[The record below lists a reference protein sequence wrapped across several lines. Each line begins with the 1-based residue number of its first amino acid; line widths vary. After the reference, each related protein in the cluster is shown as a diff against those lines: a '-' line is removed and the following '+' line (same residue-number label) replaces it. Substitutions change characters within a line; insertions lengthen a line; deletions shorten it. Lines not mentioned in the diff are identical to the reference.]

1 MARHRLAAAIMTA
14 CGLSAA
20 AAGWLLPTASQP
32 RPVNAGFLPPD
43 THRPAADTG
52 ADASPPTH
60 IRGPKDFEAAV
71 VPVAATGN
79 GALALPEDP
88 RTGGWWPLGATVGSR
103 RGTVLIAGH
112 VDTRRHGFGPF
123 AALHDMPLG
132 ARIEVVG
139 ADDHIRAYRITARRT
154 YPQEKLPTD
163 LFTRSGTHRLALIT
177 CTGPYDRTTSR
188 YQQNLVLYGTPI
200 APDGRVAHRETGTR
214 GPEQPR

>member
-1 MARHRLAAAIMTA
+1 MAAPDRITTPPRE
-14 CGLSAA
+14 CGLPA
-20 AAGWLLPTASQP
+20 
-32 RPVNAGFLPPD
+32 PD

-60 IRGPKDFEAAV
+60 IRGP
-71 VPVAATGN
+71 ATSRPPSSRSPPQVT
-79 GALALPEDP
+79 ALWPCRRIPE
-88 RTGGWWPLGATVGSR
+88 RGWWPLGATVGSR